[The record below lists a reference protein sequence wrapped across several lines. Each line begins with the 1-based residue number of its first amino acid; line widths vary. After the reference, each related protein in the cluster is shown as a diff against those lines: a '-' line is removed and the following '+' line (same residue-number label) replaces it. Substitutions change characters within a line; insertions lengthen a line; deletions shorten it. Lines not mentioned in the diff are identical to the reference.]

1 MLLCGQDRMG
11 SPEPREDPRCLG
23 THRVPGDEAVLSRTL
38 DGGERVQAKDEGKP
52 YKTSNVMEIGWI
64 PGSGDFSVLAAGT
77 WRHT

>member
-11 SPEPREDPRCLG
+11 SPEPCEDPRCRG
-23 THRVPGDEAVLSRTL
+23 MHRVPGDNAVLSRAL
-38 DGGERVQAKDEGKP
+38 DGGGRVQAQDEENL
-52 YKTSNVMEIGWI
+52 YKTSNFMKIGWI